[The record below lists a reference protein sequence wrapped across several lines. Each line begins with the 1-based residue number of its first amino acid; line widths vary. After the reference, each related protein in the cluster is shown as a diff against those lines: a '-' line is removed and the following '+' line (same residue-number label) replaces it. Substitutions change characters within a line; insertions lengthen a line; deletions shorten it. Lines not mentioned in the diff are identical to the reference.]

1 VRATRRALIGSL
13 LSALAFASGTCDA
26 LGHRTDEREPTASNS
41 SRLLALS
48 ASEQSARS
56 PTAGPVTRGAPTE
69 ENERV
74 AATLRASLATQ
85 LVTVSLGILSVV
97 GAFVTF
103 TLDRR
108 HARLGFFACT
118 AMAAALIFASVGFG
132 ALALDALQ
140 DDVTTGVYFSDD
152 QLSLLQLQTVSL
164 GLGVIILPFAFAFAG
179 RAKADDTAQLRTQLQ
194 ELASEVDPRGG

>member
-1 VRATRRALIGSL
+1 
-13 LSALAFASGTCDA
+13 
-26 LGHRTDEREPTASNS
+26 
-41 SRLLALS
+41 
-48 ASEQSARS
+48 
-56 PTAGPVTRGAPTE
+56 
-69 ENERV
+69 
-74 AATLRASLATQ
+74 
-85 LVTVSLGILSVV
+85 
-97 GAFVTF
+97 
-103 TLDRR
+103 
-108 HARLGFFACT
+108 
-118 AMAAALIFASVGFG
+118 MAAALIFASVGFG